1 MAADA
6 HDQDEDRDQLAE
18 GVEHLPTAARELI
31 KAGRSLLDAVEGLID
46 DPSALQGVVGT
57 LGSLAQAAARSLR
70 TDGGAASDGDGGVE
84 HIPLS

>member
-6 HDQDEDRDQLAE
+6 DAQDDGRDQLAE
-18 GVEHLPTAARELI
+18 GVEHLQAAARELI
-31 KAGRSLLDAVEGLID
+31 QAGRSLLDAVEGLVE
-46 DPSALQGVVGT
+46 DPSALQSVVGT

-70 TDGGAASDGDGGVE
+70 SDGGADTDGPGGVE